1 MTLVALILADYRTG
15 SPLPVSRGEVD
26 VLWCKSLCAGFHHSH
41 DKKRSVAGQLPLIP
55 LYDCNIK
62 S

>member
-26 VLWCKSLCAGFHHSH
+26 VLWCKKSVCRFSPLPRQKTQCRRAASLNSTV
-41 DKKRSVAGQLPLIP
+41 RL
-55 LYDCNIK
+55 
-62 S
+62 